1 LTAPFLPEID
11 RARLARLSNRN
22 TRHRLIRGQPKRV
35 SNLSIAK
42 VSIMPMAF
50 LPVARLIPIAAL
62 AMAFAPG
69 LAMAQSFE
77 LGLSAYNR
85 ADFERAFDEW
95 DAIAQFGNPRAQFGL
110 GLLYSLGQGVEEDDV
125 RAMDWFARAAR
136 HGHPGAQLFLAHGY
150 ETGKGVA
157 LDTEQAFHWYLQAA
171 EQGLGKAQNNLGRL
185 FENGVGVT
193 PDIDVAIYW
202 YEEAARNGNANAR
215 SNLAR
220 LMNSL
225 IEK

>member
-1 LTAPFLPEID
+1 
-11 RARLARLSNRN
+11 
-22 TRHRLIRGQPKRV
+22 
-35 SNLSIAK
+35 
-42 VSIMPMAF
+42 
-50 LPVARLIPIAAL
+50 
-62 AMAFAPG
+62 
-69 LAMAQSFE
+69 
-77 LGLSAYNR
+77 
-85 ADFERAFDEW
+85 
-95 DAIAQFGNPRAQFGL
+95 
-110 GLLYSLGQGVEEDDV
+110 
-125 RAMDWFARAAR
+125 
-136 HGHPGAQLFLAHGY
+136 AHGY

-171 EQGLGKAQNNLGRL
+171 EQGLDKAQNNLGRL

-215 SNLAR
+215 ANLAR